1 MEKFYEWDLDRG
13 VSEAT
18 ANNRIHNL
26 HHLYEKFH
34 KINNGDLQGLI
45 PNPFKGIVEREQEQE
60 RTKSIR
66 KMCRLV
72 VDREDWKFKEYI
84 TWRCSCRKRGPIR

>member
-1 MEKFYEWDLDRG
+1 MKKTQRPEFGVVEIHPYKITKRLMEKLQELDLDRG

-60 RTKSIR
+60 RTK
-66 KMCRLV
+66 KAL
-72 VDREDWKFKEYI
+72 
-84 TWRCSCRKRGPIR
+84 